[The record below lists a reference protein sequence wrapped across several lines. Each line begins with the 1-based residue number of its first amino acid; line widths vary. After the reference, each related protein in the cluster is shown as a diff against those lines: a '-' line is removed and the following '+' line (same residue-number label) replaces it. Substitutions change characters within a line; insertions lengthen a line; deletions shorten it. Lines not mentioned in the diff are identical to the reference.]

1 VSGPKL
7 RGTLIGLELFT
18 AVGAIAGAIFVV
30 PGLPREWLAGSPF
43 SDYAVPALALGI
55 LCGGGSLAA
64 ALTVAWRPTLGG
76 IFSVAAGAAMAIF
89 EAVEVAAVGFMI
101 VKFPG
106 EPASYLQPFY
116 IILGLVIAALGVVVW
131 RDGRGSSEG
140 GTDDPRRR
148 FSAT

>member
-1 VSGPKL
+1 MSGPKI

-43 SDYAVPALALGI
+43 GDYTIPALALGI
-55 LCGGGSLAA
+55 VCGGGSLAA
-64 ALTVAWRPTLGG
+64 ATLVAWRPAFGG
-76 IFSVAAGAAMAIF
+76 ILSVAAGAAMAIF

-101 VKFPG
+101 VKFPT

-116 IILGLVIAALGVVVW
+116 FAIGVVMAGLGVLVW
-131 RDGRGSSEG
+131 RDA
-140 GTDDPRRR
+140 DA
-148 FSAT
+148 SARTLQRAPAHTGAV

>member
-1 VSGPKL
+1 MSGPKL

-43 SDYAVPALALGI
+43 GDYTIPALALGI

-64 ALTVAWRPTLGG
+64 AIAVAWRPALGG
-76 IFSVAAGAAMAIF
+76 ILSIAAGSAMAIF
-89 EAVEVAAVGFMI
+89 EVVEVAAVGFTI
-101 VKFPG
+101 VKFPS

-116 IILGLVIAALGVVVW
+116 FAVGVVIAALGIVVW
-131 RDGRGSSEG
+131 RGADASARTLQPMVAQRG
-140 GTDDPRRR
+140 
-148 FSAT
+148 AI

>member
-1 VSGPKL
+1 MSTSRL

-43 SDYAVPALALGI
+43 SDYTIPAFALGI

-64 ALTVAWRPTLGG
+64 ATLVVWRPALGG
-76 IFSVAAGAAMAIF
+76 IASIGAGAAMALF
-89 EAVEVAAVGFMI
+89 EVVEVAAVGSMI
-101 VKFPG
+101 VKFPL

-116 IILGLVIAALGVVVW
+116 FIVGLAIAGLGVLVW
-131 RDGRGSSEG
+131 RDADTGERRTLATRAARG
-140 GTDDPRRR
+140 
-148 FSAT
+148 AI

>member
-1 VSGPKL
+1 MSGPKL

-43 SDYAVPALALGI
+43 NDYTVPALALGI

-64 ALTVAWRPTLGG
+64 AALVSWRPALGALL
-76 IFSVAAGAAMAIF
+76 SVAAGAAMAIF
-89 EAVEVAAVGFMI
+89 EVVEVAAVGFMI
-101 VKFPG
+101 AKFPT

-116 IILGLVIAALGVVVW
+116 FAVGLGIAALGILVW
-131 RDGRGSSEG
+131 RDADASARPLQPTPAHRG
-140 GTDDPRRR
+140 
-148 FSAT
+148 AV

>member
-1 VSGPKL
+1 MSGPKL

-43 SDYAVPALALGI
+43 DDYTIPALALGI

-64 ALTVAWRPTLGG
+64 AIAVAWRPAVGG
-76 IFSVAAGAAMAIF
+76 IVSVAAGAAMAIF
-89 EAVEVAAVGFMI
+89 EVVEVAAVGFMI
-101 VKFPG
+101 AKFPT

-116 IILGLVIAALGVVVW
+116 FAIGVVMAGLGVLVW
-131 RDGRGSSEG
+131 RDADGSERTLLPTAAHQG
-140 GTDDPRRR
+140 
-148 FSAT
+148 AV